1 MFFDPWIN
9 LESTKINQFEE
20 NQISVPHIHTHH
32 ILLWSECLF
41 HSKFV
46 MLKTY
51 VHWWLYQV
59 LGPLGGTRS
68 HQFSDKRY
76 PLSSLAPS
84 ATCGYNEESCDLKEA
99 LNWLY
104 WHPDIKFPVSGMVKK
119 NMSVYN
125 LCSLQY
131 FVIGAKESQCTDIF

>member
-41 HSKFV
+41 HSEFV

-51 VHWWLYQV
+51 VHWWLY
-59 LGPLGGTRS
+59 
-68 HQFSDKRY
+68 
-76 PLSSLAPS
+76 
-84 ATCGYNEESCDLKEA
+84 
-99 LNWLY
+99 
-104 WHPDIKFPVSGMVKK
+104 
-119 NMSVYN
+119 
-125 LCSLQY
+125 
-131 FVIGAKESQCTDIF
+131 